1 MFSSKPLHY
10 AYVYLPEINFRD
22 VDFCLDLFSFSLM
35 LKIC

>member
-1 MFSSKPLHY
+1 MFSSKPFHY